1 MSDQTASANVTEGS
15 DVPDHRAEQVA
26 SIIFDAI
33 RDKVATK
40 ADVDLLHAEVVGVRS
55 VTTGVQE
62 ELVLLAHKAD
72 VHMLSTEAAH
82 VREEV
87 AHLRG
92 AMQALERHINARI
105 ERVERQ
111 LLTRL
116 GGLIVVVGGV
126 LFAALRYLPALGHGG

>member
-72 VHMLSTEAAH
+72 VHMVITEAAH

-87 AHLRG
+87 AHLRR
-92 AMQALERHINARI
+92 AMQAMERHINARTQ
-105 ERVERQ
+105 RVERR
-111 LLTRL
+111 LLTQL
-116 GGLIVVVGGV
+116 GVVAVVLCGL
-126 LFAALRYLPALGHGG
+126 LFTALRYLPPPGHGG

>member
-1 MSDQTASANVTEGS
+1 MTRSGVGIGDEGS

-72 VHMLSTEAAH
+72 VHMVSAEAAH

-87 AHLRG
+87 VHLRG
-92 AMQALERHINARI
+92 AIQALERHVNARI
-105 ERVERQ
+105 ERAEHR
-111 LLTRL
+111 LLTRFGML
-116 GGLIVVVGGV
+116 AVVLFGL
-126 LFAALRYLPALGHGG
+126 LFAALRYLPPPGHGG